1 MPKAMLTALWLMWLF
16 VVWFVAMV
24 MHAMM
29 FEHGGFHDVLWLL
42 GAYWLVYLT
51 GLWLEKTWLTD
62 TAWAMLLGY
71 AIGMLRLLDKLPE
84 QSLLVDTLAYLPRT
98 FLGPLAVVFI
108 LLFTGLLP
116 LIAQHIINTHK
127 AQNRVLG
134 RDD

>member
-1 MPKAMLTALWLMWLF
+1 MLSAVWLTWLF

-24 MHAMM
+24 IHAMV
-29 FEHGGFHDVLWLL
+29 FHQGGFHDIAWLL

-51 GLWLEKTWLTD
+51 GLWLEKTWLSD

-71 AIGMLRLLDKLPE
+71 AIGTLRLLDKLPE
-84 QSLLVDTLAYLPRT
+84 QAMLIDAFTLIPRSLL
-98 FLGPLAVVFI
+98 GPVVVAFI
-108 LLFTGLLP
+108 LLFTGILP
-116 LIAQHIINTHK
+116 LIAQHIITTHK